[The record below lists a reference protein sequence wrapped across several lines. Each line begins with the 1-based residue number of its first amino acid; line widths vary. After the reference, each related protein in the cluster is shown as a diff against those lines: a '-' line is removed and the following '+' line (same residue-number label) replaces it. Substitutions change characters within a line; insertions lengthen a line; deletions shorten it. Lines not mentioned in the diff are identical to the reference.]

1 MPFHKKTYHINNR
14 EEGKAA
20 QRDQSYRNCL
30 VTLLIFFFMCLILIL
45 ACIPWK
51 TRSYREYKNEY
62 TEYEPQVMLLI
73 KITLENCMKN
83 KKR

>member
-1 MPFHKKTYHINNR
+1 MPFRKTYRINDQ

-20 QRDQSYRNCL
+20 QRDQSYRSCV

-51 TRSYREYKNEY
+51 TRSYREYKNQY
-62 TEYEPQVMLLI
+62 TEHEPQVMMLI
-73 KITLENCMKN
+73 KISLGNVDV
-83 KKR
+83 